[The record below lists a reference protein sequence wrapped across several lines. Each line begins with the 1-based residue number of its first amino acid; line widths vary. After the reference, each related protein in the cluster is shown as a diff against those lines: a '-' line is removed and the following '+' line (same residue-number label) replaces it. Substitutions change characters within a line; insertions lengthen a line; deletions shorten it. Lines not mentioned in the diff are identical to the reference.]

1 MTTRNAAN
9 GAFDIVNLLQTERL
23 AFAAKVRLA
32 RAVAGLSQSELA
44 ARIGMTQRS
53 IHKLEQGFT
62 EPRRATVFALER
74 LWREQGI
81 MFEDTSGG
89 GFRVD
94 ILSAAFEH
102 SRRVPL
108 QPAAPLS
115 PVNDSG
121 SQPMKLWP
129 TRRSA

>member
-1 MTTRNAAN
+1 MPARNTPDSQ
-9 GAFDIVNLLQTERL
+9 FDLAHLMRMERL

-53 IHKLEQGFT
+53 IHKLEQGAT
-62 EPRRATVFALER
+62 EPRRTTVVALEL

-81 MFEDTSGG
+81 AFEDLADG

-94 ILSAAFEH
+94 VRSVAFE
-102 SRRVPL
+102 
-108 QPAAPLS
+108 QPAPARRRPGAR
-115 PVNDSG
+115 PNAR
-121 SQPMKLWP
+121 PMKPWP
-129 TRRSA
+129 VSRSA